1 MMNTIHHRIGVFP
14 IEVRPA
20 FWVLCLVFGLMDLD
34 SGATVFQALFL
45 APVLY
50 LSVLTHE
57 MGHALAARSMGQT
70 VYSISLHGM
79 GGTTVHTRPKS
90 GTVRTLISI
99 AGPAFGFGLAF
110 VLGVAALNTPPEAA
124 SFLARCAYLNVFW
137 SALNLL
143 PILPLDGGQALV
155 GFLCALGL
163 ADTTANVLIGAAGW
177 ILSAVG
183 MCYALLVLGSPILA
197 AVAGYF
203 AMGSY
208 REFALARRQKQNR

>member
-110 VLGVAALNTPPEAA
+110 VLGVAALNTPAWRPPA
-124 SFLARCAYLNVFW
+124 SWRDAPTSMCFGAPSTFSPYSLSMVGKHSSAFFARWGSRTRPLAF
-137 SALNLL
+137 
-143 PILPLDGGQALV
+143 
-155 GFLCALGL
+155 
-163 ADTTANVLIGAAGW
+163 
-177 ILSAVG
+177 
-183 MCYALLVLGSPILA
+183 
-197 AVAGYF
+197 
-203 AMGSY
+203 
-208 REFALARRQKQNR
+208 